1 MLLQPIEA
9 GCALSRRLLDML
21 KIVQDQKKRNSQVL
35 ITIFMDLKGS
45 RDPELGTL
53 GLALPPPPITDE
65 RRSHTPW
72 MCPHLRPGGGGRG
85 RVPLPTSASP
95 ATCGVPVPVLDIP
108 ALGGLR

>member
-53 GLALPPPPITDE
+53 GLALPPPPLQMKEGVT
-65 RRSHTPW
+65 H
-72 MCPHLRPGGGGRG
+72 PGCVR
-85 RVPLPTSASP
+85 
-95 ATCGVPVPVLDIP
+95 I
-108 ALGGLR
+108 